1 MFRDFMKR
9 SFPLLCMPLSDA
21 YKGSCTSTI
30 YGIQSPSKR
39 QSDGSGGGN
48 GLWDGCEESS
58 AIVEMKKCTTF
69 VA

>member
-1 MFRDFMKR
+1 M
-9 SFPLLCMPLSDA
+9 PLLDA

-69 VA
+69 VP